1 MSAQLAAPKPPGLVA
16 ERLKVLR
23 HGMGLTL
30 QELAQRS
37 GVSVSNLSKIERGD
51 VSPSFDV
58 VMRICEGFGI
68 PLEQFVKPGPKT
80 SVSGR
85 KTVTRRGQTVPFSS
99 AEYNYLAHASELS
112 RKTMVPLEMWVR
124 ARSAEAFGHWSA
136 HDGEEFVYVISGSIE
151 IHTDQYEPFTLESG
165 DSAYFD
171 STMKH
176 VYVSVGDGDAHVLS
190 VSHNPD
196 AADRAR
202 VEGFMN
208 PAARP
213 APAVAAG
220 CRLRQKK

>member
-1 MSAQLAAPKPPGLVA
+1 
-16 ERLKVLR
+16 
-23 HGMGLTL
+23 MGLTL

-58 VMRICEGFGI
+58 VMRICEGLGI

-85 KTVTRRGQTVPFSS
+85 KTVTRHGQAVPFSS
-99 AEYNYLAHASELS
+99 DEYNYWAHASELS
-112 RKTMVPLEMWVR
+112 RKTMVPLEMKVR
-124 ARSAEAFGHWSA
+124 ARSAEQFGHWSVHA
-136 HDGEEFVYVISGSIE
+136 GEEFVYVISGSIE
-151 IHTDQYEPFTLESG
+151 IHTDQYEPFTLEAG

-171 STMKH
+171 SAMKH
-176 VYVSVGDGDAHVLS
+176 IYVSIGEGDAHVLS
-190 VSHNPD
+190 VSHNPN
-196 AADRAR
+196 AADRAG

-213 APAVAAG
+213 APPVA
-220 CRLRQKK
+220 LRRNSRQRKCEGK